1 MIRIPA
7 AATPPVPIP
16 QMTLRS
22 RHELSTR
29 DTVNA
34 RNYELWQT
42 DGRYGVYN
50 RPDLNAQAPMFD
62 QMPLTSRTDDRS
74 YMQSQTFVA
83 GGAALGEN
91 PYFKKYDVSQDPRNV
106 SRELRGA
113 VFESPEDRGLKESR
127 RMLERQFTAAA
138 MPAQLTLED
147 TETRIRARDQ
157 LMPAMDDYRRMYPK
171 VLNSGA
177 VCEPTGNDSKKKGCT

>member
-7 AATPPVPIP
+7 AATPPVPLP

-22 RHELSTR
+22 RQEYSTR

-34 RNYELWQT
+34 RNYEQWQT

-83 GGAALGEN
+83 GDAALGGN
-91 PYFKKYDVSQDPRNV
+91 PYFQKYDVTQDPRNV

-113 VFESPEDRGLKESR
+113 VFEVPEDRGLKESR

-138 MPAQLTLED
+138 MPQQLTLED
-147 TETRIRARDQ
+147 TETRLRARDQ
-157 LMPAMDDYRRMYPK
+157 LMPAMDDFRRMYPK
-171 VLNSGA
+171 ILNSGS
-177 VCEPTGNDSKKKGCT
+177 VCEPAPSDSKKKGCT